1 MLFPTVQFGVF
12 FIVVFV
18 VSWRLRP
25 NRRAWMAFTLCAS
38 YVFYG
43 WWDWRFV
50 PLIAGSTLFN
60 QAMGTAI
67 HRSASDRTRKALMT
81 AAVAGNLLVLGS
93 LKYSEFFVASVANG
107 PAKLGVDASP
117 TILRLVLPIGISFFS
132 FQAISYVVDIY
143 RRQLEPAAPIEFGM
157 YLSFFPHLVAGPIVR
172 ASEFVPQLRRR
183 ADEHQVPA
191 TEAFF
196 LIMAGLFKKVVIAS
210 YLGTEVVDPVFAVP
224 GNFSS
229 LQILGAIYGYAM
241 QIYADFSGYTD
252 IAIGLALLLGIRFPQ
267 NFDRPYSALSIQD
280 FWRRW
285 HMTLS
290 RWLRDYLYI
299 PLGGSRGSPATIYR
313 NLMLTML
320 LGGLWHGASW
330 TFVVWGG
337 LHGVYQCVG
346 PWRNGRRAAEEAAGT
361 RRPSSVPPRLRPVLA
376 WLATFNLVCLAWVF
390 FRAESFA
397 SAFAVLRGLFDITDL
412 APLPSVG
419 LGAVVG
425 GMLAAQFTPRRLALE
440 AKAGFSRLAPVL
452 QGALLAVGFV
462 CIDALGPVG
471 VAPFIY
477 FQF

>member
-1 MLFPTVQFGVF
+1 
-12 FIVVFV
+12 
-18 VSWRLRP
+18 
-25 NRRAWMAFTLCAS
+25 MAFTLAAS

-43 WWDWRFV
+43 WWDWRFIL
-50 PLIAGSTLFN
+50 LIAGSTLFN
-60 QAMGTAI
+60 QAMGVAI
-67 HRSASDRTRKALMT
+67 HHNHDDRTRKMIMGL
-81 AAVAGNLLVLGS
+81 AVGGNLVVLGFF
-93 LKYSEFFVASVANG
+93 KYYEFFVVSVSNG
-107 PAKLGVDASP
+107 LAKLGLDANP
-117 TILRLVLPIGISFFS
+117 PLLRLILPIGLSFFT

-143 RRQLEPAAPIEFGM
+143 RRELEPATPIEFGM

-183 ADEHQVPA
+183 PDEHRIPA

-196 LIMAGLFKKVVIAS
+196 LIVAGLFKKVVIAS
-210 YLGTEVVDPVFAVP
+210 WLGTEVVDPVFAVP
-224 GNFSS
+224 SNFSS
-229 LQILGAIYGYAM
+229 LEILFAVYGYAM

-252 IAIGLALLLGIRFPQ
+252 IAIGIALLLGIRFPQ

-285 HMTLS
+285 HITLS

-299 PLGGSRGSPATIYR
+299 PLGGNRGSESATYR

-337 LHGVYQCVG
+337 LHGTYQCVG
-346 PWRNGRRAAEEAAGT
+346 HWRNGRRAAQRAAGT
-361 RRPSSVPPRLRPVLA
+361 LRPSPVPEALRPVLA
-376 WLATFNLVCLAWVF
+376 WLATFNLVCFAWIF

-397 SAFAVLRGLFDITDL
+397 TAFEVITGILDVTEL
-412 APLPSVG
+412 LPGPTLLLV
-419 LGAVVG
+419 AIVVG
-425 GMLAAQFTPRRLALE
+425 MLIVQFSPRWIGE
-440 AKAGFSRLAPVL
+440 WTKTGFSRLAPAL
-452 QGALLAVGFV
+452 QGVALARSFV
-462 CIDALGPVG
+462 LIDTLGPVG